1 MSVGNAILF
10 ETDKPVRVLVVDDSA
25 FMRFT
30 ITKHLN
36 EQPGIQ
42 VIGSA
47 RDGIEALDLIP
58 RLNPDVVSLDVE
70 MPHMDGLSTLREIM
84 TRFPQPVVM
93 LSSLTAEGTAETVQ
107 ALTLGAVDFIAK
119 PVNKATIKIVMDE
132 VAAKIRKAAG
142 SRVFSLST
150 STRSSTVPRPI
161 ETKISR
167 SLSTKDKVVIIGSS
181 TGGPRALNALIPE
194 IPANFPAAIMI
205 VQHMPAGFTR
215 SLADRLDSLSSIKV
229 KEAEPGDRLE
239 VGRALLA
246 PGGFHLTFDRNG
258 QVALNQNP
266 PVHGV
271 RPAIDVTM
279 ASLVSHYGK
288 SLIGV
293 ILTGMGSDGTTG
305 SQLIHEAGGQII
317 TEDESTCVVW
327 GMPRS
332 VFESG
337 VADEVAP
344 LHKIAGSI
352 SKRINR
358 NSELIIS
365 VNNYGRFGLRED
377 QSTCQEAAQY

>member
-1 MSVGNAILF
+1 MVLPV
-10 ETDKPVRVLVVDDSA
+10 TD
-25 FMRFT
+25 
-30 ITKHLN
+30 
-36 EQPGIQ
+36 
-42 VIGSA
+42 
-47 RDGIEALDLIP
+47 IEALELIP

-84 TRFPQPVVM
+84 TRFPRPVVM

-142 SRVFSLST
+142 SRVFSLSA

-317 TEDESTCVVW
+317 AEDESTCVVW

-358 NSELIIS
+358 NA
-365 VNNYGRFGLRED
+365 N
-377 QSTCQEAAQY
+377 